1 MFFFH
6 KTAKRPGW
14 LALSFQPQGIC
25 VAHVQRMPG
34 GKPAV
39 RLCRVSEGGPA
50 DARALE
56 KLAKE
61 LHLGQYR
68 CSTLLQLKEYQMLL
82 VEAPSVPKEEMKAA
96 IRWRVK
102 DMLDY
107 KIDDAT
113 VDVLDIP
120 PQPDAPAKSRSLYAV
135 AARNEI
141 IQRLMAWFDQAGIP
155 LSAIDIPEMAQRN
168 MAALLEENG
177 RGLAMLSFGT
187 EEGLLTVNYGGEL
200 YLSRHIEVALPHLQE
215 RDEEQRR
222 ALFDKVTLELQRSLD
237 HFDRQFHF
245 IGLGKLVLAPLPE
258 VDGLREHLVEHLY
271 LPVEQMDL
279 AALFDFSAT
288 PELTQPAFQAQCFFT
303 LGAALRV
310 EERAP

>member
-1 MFFFH
+1 MFFFRRMVQ
-6 KTAKRPGW
+6 KSGW

-25 VAHVQRMPG
+25 VAHVQRVPG
-34 GKPAV
+34 GRPAV
-39 RLCRVSEGGPA
+39 RLCRMSEGNPA

-68 CSTLLQLKEYQMLL
+68 CTTLLKLKEYQMLL
-82 VEAPSVPKEEMKAA
+82 VEAPSVPEAEIKTA

-120 PQPDAPAKSRSLYAV
+120 PAPDAPAKGRSLYAV

-141 IQRLMAWFDQAGIP
+141 IQRLMDSFDQAGIP
-155 LSAIDIPEMAQRN
+155 LSAIDIPEIAQRN
-168 MAALLEENG
+168 MASLLEENG
-177 RGLAMLSFGT
+177 RGLAMLSFGV

-200 YLSRHIEVALPHLQE
+200 YLARHIEVALSHLQE
-215 RDEEQRR
+215 KEEERR
-222 ALFDKVTLELQRSLD
+222 RVLFEKVTLELQRSLD

-245 IGLGKLVLAPLPE
+245 IGLGKLVLAPLPGVE
-258 VDGLREHLVEHLY
+258 GLREYLAERLY

-279 AALFDFSAT
+279 AAVLDFSAA
-288 PELTQPAFQAQCFFT
+288 PELAQPAFQAQCFYT

-310 EERAP
+310 EEIAS

>member
-1 MFFFH
+1 MFFSRGLAQ
-6 KTAKRPGW
+6 KPGW

-39 RLCRVSEGGPA
+39 RLCRVSEGSPA

-68 CSTLLQLKEYQMLL
+68 CTTLLKLKEYQMLL
-82 VEAPSVPKEEMKAA
+82 VEAPSVPEAEMKTA

-120 PQPDAPAKSRSLYAV
+120 PGPDAPAKGRSLYAV

-141 IQRLMAWFDQAGIP
+141 IQRLMALFDQAGLP
-155 LSAIDIPEMAQRN
+155 LSVIDIPEMAQRN
-168 MAALLEENG
+168 MASLLEENG
-177 RGLAMLSFGT
+177 RGLAMLSFGA

-200 YLSRHIEVALPHLQE
+200 YLSRHIEVALSHLQE
-215 RDEEQRR
+215 EDAERRR
-222 ALFDKVTLELQRSLD
+222 ALFEKVTLELQRSLD

-245 IGLGKLVLAPLPE
+245 IGLGKLVLAPLPGVE
-258 VDGLREHLVEHLY
+258 GLREYLAERLY
-271 LPVEQMDL
+271 LPVEEMDL
-279 AALFDFSAT
+279 AELLDFSAA

-310 EERAP
+310 EEIAL

>member
-1 MFFFH
+1 MFFIRRMVQ
-6 KTAKRPGW
+6 KAGW

-25 VAHVQRMPG
+25 VAHVQRVPG
-34 GKPAV
+34 GRPAV
-39 RLCRVSEGGPA
+39 RLCRMSEGNPA
-50 DARALE
+50 DARALG

-68 CSTLLQLKEYQMLL
+68 CTTLLKLKEYQMLL
-82 VEAPSVPKEEMKAA
+82 VEAPSVPEEEIKTA

-120 PQPDAPAKSRSLYAV
+120 PGPDGQAKSRSLYAV

-141 IQRLMAWFDQAGIP
+141 IQRLMDSFDQAGIP
-155 LSAIDIPEMAQRN
+155 LSAIDIPEIAQRN
-168 MAALLEENG
+168 MASLLEENG
-177 RGLAMLSFGT
+177 RGLAMLSFGD

-200 YLSRHIEVALPHLQE
+200 YLARHIEVALSHLQE
-215 RDEEQRR
+215 KEEERRR
-222 ALFDKVTLELQRSLD
+222 AIFEKVTLELQRSLD

-245 IGLGKLVLAPLPE
+245 IGLGKLVLAPLPGVE
-258 VDGLREHLVEHLY
+258 GLREYLAEHLY

-279 AALFDFSAT
+279 AEVLDFSAA
-288 PELTQPAFQAQCFFT
+288 PELTRPAFQAQCFYT

-310 EERAP
+310 EEMAS